1 MSWAAR
7 AGTPS
12 SWQGDQ
18 RPLQHSNNLWILT
31 ASDNGAIIINCNY
44 LWVKKHLQLMKTW
57 LGM

>member
-18 RPLQHSNNLWILT
+18 QPLQHSNNLRILM
-31 ASDNGAIIINCNY
+31 ASDSGAKIQKCNY
-44 LWVKKHLQLMKTW
+44 LWVNNIYSR
-57 LGM
+57 

>member
-31 ASDNGAIIINCNY
+31 ASDNGAKIKNCNN
-44 LWVKKHLQLMKTW
+44 LWVNKHLQLMKTW